1 MNLTLTNAR
10 VVTAD
15 ETFLGTVNVVGGC
28 IADVSRGCTALP
40 SAQDLEGDFLLPG
53 LVELHTDNMEKH
65 MSPRPGVEWPLLSA
79 TLIHDAQIAAAGI
92 TTVFDSI
99 RVGDIDALGKSARKV
114 GGAVAAIRQALDG
127 QLTRADHL
135 LHLRCEIG
143 ADSLL
148 EEMEPIIDEPL
159 LRLMSIMDHTP
170 GQRQWTDIEKFRLY
184 YQKREPWSDERLA
197 QVVAELQLLQERNSA
212 SNRVAIVDHAR
223 QRGIALASHDD
234 TTAGHVHEALA
245 EGVTISEFPTTLEAA
260 RAAREHGIGIMMG
273 APNIVRGG
281 SHSGNIAAGELARH
295 DLLDALSSDYV
306 PASLLFAAF
315 RLHEQEGWSLPEAV
329 ATVSRNPAR
338 MAGLDDRGEIAI
350 GLRADFVRVRES
362 GHIPHPMM
370 VWLNGRRTS

>member
-1 MNLTLTNAR
+1 MTLTNAR
-10 VVTAD
+10 VVTAN
-15 ETFLGTVNVVGGC
+15 ETFLGTVNVIGGR
-28 IADVSRGCTALP
+28 IDDVVRGGTALP

-99 RVGDIDALGKSARKV
+99 RVGDVDALGKSARKLR
-114 GGAVAAIRQALDG
+114 GTVAAIRQALDAK
-127 QLTRADHL
+127 LTRADHL

-148 EEMEPIIDEPL
+148 DEMEPILDEPL
-159 LRLMSIMDHTP
+159 LKLMSIMDHTP

-197 QVVAELQLLQERNSA
+197 QVVAELQTLQERNAA
-212 SNRVAIVDHAR
+212 SNRAAIVEHAR

-260 RAAREHGIGIMMG
+260 RVAREHGIGIMMG

-295 DLLDALSSDYV
+295 DLLDTLSSDYV

-315 RLHEQEGWSLPEAV
+315 MLHEGAGWSLSQAV
-329 ATVSRNPAR
+329 ATVTRNPAR
-338 MAGLDDRGEIAI
+338 LAGLDDRGEIAI
-350 GLRADFVRVRES
+350 GLRADLVRVRES
-362 GHIPHPMM
+362 GHIPHPMT